1 MALDGPQGDD
11 EVFDD
16 DGITYVID
24 RQLFE
29 RVKPIRLDF
38 VSSVMGSGFSIS
50 SSIPA
55 RSSSGSSCSC

>member
-16 DGITYVID
+16 EGITYVINS
-24 RQLFE
+24 QLFE
-29 RVKPIRLDF
+29 QAKPIHVDF

-55 RSSSGSSCSC
+55 PSSSGSSCTC